1 MANSAKENS
10 EKGKMIAGQL
20 YLASDFQ
27 LVQERAQARQLCR
40 RYNATTEEEPS
51 LRFSILRD
59 LLGTVPPEIY
69 IEPNFKCDYGYNI
82 HLGNHFYANFDL
94 IILDVCEVRI
104 GDYCLIGPRVSILTA
119 THPIDP
125 DLRRS
130 GQELGKPIAIGHNV
144 WIGGGAIINPG
155 VTIGDN
161 VVIASGAVVTKD
173 VPDGYIVGGVPAKI
187 IRHCTENP
195 HNS

>member
-1 MANSAKENS
+1 MSYSS
-10 EKGKMIAGQL
+10 EKIKMLAGEL
-20 YLASDFQ
+20 YLASDSQ
-27 LVQERAQARQLCR
+27 LVQERLKARRLCR
-40 RYNATTEEEPS
+40 EYNASTEEETARR
-51 LRFSILRD
+51 LSILQQ
-59 LLGTVPPEIY
+59 LLGTVSEDVY
-69 IEPNFKCDYGYNI
+69 IEPSFKCDYGYNI
-82 HLGNHFYANFDL
+82 HLGRNFYANFDL

-125 DLRRS
+125 DVRRS
-130 GQELGKPIAIGHNV
+130 GQELGKPISIGNNV

-173 VPDGYIVGGVPAKI
+173 VPDGYIVGGVPAQI
-187 IRHCTENP
+187 IRHSTEP
-195 HNS
+195 